1 MRFNIFSNKDCKKED
16 IKVFNKAIKNKFT
29 ENINIQNR
37 NIHFKWQ
44 DGYMISYN
52 RKYKVG
58 DTLYALAREDGFI
71 DVHFVFLSVNN
82 LLNSVEFFGENNI
95 YKVKALI
102 PYDENDNEI
111 DIVNIFSE
119 GISFYSFTNAI
130 YGEDIRTNSVTAVV
144 VDIKEIVSKK
154 VFLPELYKIYPELT
168 WQSIDEQIET
178 INSPLYKFDAFRI
191 NKLMKDKGFNDNF
204 INKYCDSVFLRL
216 KCNRKYISNVLMILY
231 SDLDKPK
238 MSEKLIDLLDK

>member
-1 MRFNIFSNKDCKKED
+1 MSFNIFSKKDCKKED
-16 IKVFNKAIKNKFT
+16 IKVFNKAVKNKST

-37 NIHFKWQ
+37 NMHFKWQ

-52 RKYKVG
+52 LKYKVG
-58 DTLYALAREDGFI
+58 DTLYALAREDGFM
-71 DVHFVFLSVNN
+71 DVHFVFLSVDN
-82 LLNSVEFFGENNI
+82 LLSSVEFFGENNI
-95 YKVKALI
+95 YRVKALI
-102 PYDENDNEI
+102 PYDENNNEV
-111 DIVNIFSE
+111 DIVNIFSK

-154 VFLPELYKIYPELT
+154 VFLSELYKIYPELT
-168 WQSIDEQIET
+168 WQSINEQIET
-178 INSPLYKFDAFRI
+178 INSSLYEFDAFRI

-216 KCNRKYISNVLMILY
+216 KCNRRYISDVLMILY

-238 MSEKLIDLLDK
+238 MSEKLIDLLNN

>member
-1 MRFNIFSNKDCKKED
+1 MKKED
-16 IKVFNKAIKNKFT
+16 IKVFNKAIKNKST

-52 RKYKVG
+52 LKYKVG
-58 DTLYALAREDGFI
+58 DTLYALAKEDCPI
-71 DVHFVFLSVNN
+71 DLSFVFLSVDS

-102 PYDENDNEI
+102 PYDENNNEI
-111 DIVNIFSE
+111 NIFNMFSE
-119 GISFYSFTNAI
+119 GVSFCSFTNVV
-130 YGEDIRTNSVTAVV
+130 YGEDIRTNSSTAVV

-154 VFLPELYKIYPELT
+154 VFLPELHKIYPELS
-168 WQSIDEQIET
+168 WQSVNEQIET
-178 INSPLYKFDAFRI
+178 INSHLYEFDVFRI

-204 INKYCDSVFLRL
+204 INKYCDSMLHSF
-216 KCNRKYISNVLMILY
+216 KFNRRYISSILMILY
-231 SDLDKPK
+231 SDLDKSK
-238 MSEKLIDLLDK
+238 MSEKLIDLLDKITL

>member
-52 RKYKVG
+52 PKYKVG

-71 DVHFVFLSVNN
+71 DLYFVFLSVNS

-102 PYDENDNEI
+102 PYDENDNEV
-111 DIVNIFSE
+111 DMVNIFSE
-119 GISFYSFTNAI
+119 KIRFCSFTNAI
-130 YGEDIRTNSVTAVV
+130 YGEDIRTNSVTAAV

-168 WQSIDEQIET
+168 WQSVNEQIET
-178 INSPLYKFDAFRI
+178 INSSLYEFDIFRI
-191 NKLMKDKGFNDNF
+191 KKLMKDKGFNDNF
-204 INKYCDSVFLRL
+204 INKYCDSILHKSNF
-216 KCNRKYISNVLMILY
+216 NRRYISNVLMILY

-238 MSEKLIDLLDK
+238 MSEKLIDLLNK

>member
-1 MRFNIFSNKDCKKED
+1 MRFNIFSNKDRKKED

-44 DGYMISYN
+44 DGCMISYN
-52 RKYKVG
+52 SKYKVG

-71 DVHFVFLSVNN
+71 DLHFVFLSVNS

-102 PYDENDNEI
+102 PYDENDNEV
-111 DIVNIFSE
+111 DMVNIFSE
-119 GISFYSFTNAI
+119 KISFYSFTNAI

-154 VFLPELYKIYPELT
+154 VFLPELYKIYPELS
-168 WQSIDEQIET
+168 WQSVNEQIKT
-178 INSPLYKFDAFRI
+178 INSSLYEFDAFRI

-204 INKYCDSVFLRL
+204 INKYCDNIFLRL
-216 KCNRKYISNVLMILY
+216 KCNRRYISDILMILY

-238 MSEKLIDLLDK
+238 MSEKLIDLLNN

>member
-1 MRFNIFSNKDCKKED
+1 MSFNIFSNKDCKKED
-16 IKVFNKAIKNKFT
+16 IKVFNKAVKNKST
-29 ENINIQNR
+29 ENINIQNQ

-52 RKYKVG
+52 SKYKVG
-58 DTLYALAREDGFI
+58 DTLYSLAKENGFI
-71 DVHFVFLSVNN
+71 DLHFVFLSVDN

-111 DIVNIFSE
+111 DIVNIFLE
-119 GISFYSFTNAI
+119 GIRFCSFTNAI

-154 VFLPELYKIYPELT
+154 VFLPELYKIYPELS
-168 WQSIDEQIET
+168 WQSVNEQIET
-178 INSPLYKFDAFRI
+178 INSSLYEFDIFRI
-191 NKLMKDKGFNDNF
+191 KKLMKDNWFNNNF
-204 INKYCDSVFLRL
+204 INKYCDGILRSSNF
-216 KCNRKYISNVLMILY
+216 NRRYISTILMILY
-231 SDLDKPK
+231 SDLDKSK
-238 MSEKLIDLLDK
+238 MSEKLIDLLDN